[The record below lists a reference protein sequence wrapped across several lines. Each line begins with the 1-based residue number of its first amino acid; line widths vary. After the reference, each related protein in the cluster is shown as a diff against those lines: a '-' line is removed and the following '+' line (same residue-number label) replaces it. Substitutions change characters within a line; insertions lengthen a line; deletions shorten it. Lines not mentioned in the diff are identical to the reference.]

1 MKTCY
6 GPPASPFVSI
16 DSLTGA
22 ARQSPTSICAFGQR
36 RSGGILRR
44 SVFLP
49 VYNLKSTHRRS
60 RFSFPNARLGVA
72 PRRFAVTDQTVMA
85 PPPEREWRARSPGGA
100 ACGRLSFNN
109 CRNVMVR
116 ERRDV
121 PGDALRISSAEPL
134 KSSHNRHCFASNLRT
149 IEVLDRDALSALSCS
164 RHARSVGCPTQTSFR
179 LSISALTWPAPLARS
194 TAPLRNFGLR

>member
-22 ARQSPTSICAFGQR
+22 ARQSPTSICPFGQR

-85 PPPEREWRARSPGGA
+85 PPPRSGSGEKPSSFRSSPDSPLEENGLE
-100 ACGRLSFNN
+100 LS
-109 CRNVMVR
+109 VAGR
-116 ERRDV
+116 ERV
-121 PGDALRISSAEPL
+121 S
-134 KSSHNRHCFASNLRT
+134 
-149 IEVLDRDALSALSCS
+149 
-164 RHARSVGCPTQTSFR
+164 
-179 LSISALTWPAPLARS
+179 
-194 TAPLRNFGLR
+194 PLRG